1 MTTRLRF
8 SAARLLAPDGWIED
22 GGLLVR
28 DGAIEAVGPTAE
40 LAARAPDAEHVD
52 LGGLAVLP
60 GTVNAHNHSFQTLLR
75 GRAEDRD
82 FFTWRQVLYRYGGQM
97 GPEQLE
103 VGALLTY
110 GEMLLRG
117 VTTVVDFFYIH
128 HRSNEPSRAA
138 MRAARRLGMRL
149 VLARTM
155 IDGTTPPESYRES
168 VDEAV
173 ERTRELASE
182 ARDEPL
188 WSVIPAPHSVH
199 NASPAMIRAG
209 ARLAEEL
216 DTPWHAHV
224 SEGRYEVERSR
235 EEYGHPP
242 LAWIDRLG
250 ALSERTCIVHGVWL
264 EPDEIEL
271 LGRRGGKL
279 IYCPSSNM
287 ALGDGITPIP
297 RYLEVGVTIALGSD
311 GGCGN
316 NRVSVF
322 EEMRM
327 TSLLQSV
334 ATLDPALVT
343 APATF
348 QMGTRHG
355 AAVTGLPI
363 GELAP
368 GRRADFVAIDPDDL
382 SLQPVADLLT
392 NVVYSMEPGAI
403 RRVYVEGR
411 AVMVDRRIAGVPV
424 GEIRER
430 LAEVARWMDALN
442 ASYE

>member
-1 MTTRLRF
+1 MPLQHF
-8 SAARLLAPDGWIED
+8 SANQVLTPDGWLNE

-28 DGAIEAVGPTAE
+28 DGVIEAVGPTRE
-40 LAARAPDAEHVD
+40 LAARVPEAEAED
-52 LGGLAVLP
+52 LGRLVLLP
-60 GTVNAHNHSFQTLLR
+60 GTVNAHNHSFQSLLR

-103 VGALLTY
+103 AGALLAY

-128 HRSNEPSRAA
+128 HRSNDGARAA
-138 MRAARRLGMRL
+138 IRAARRLGMRL
-149 VLARTM
+149 VLARSM
-155 IDGTTPPESYRES
+155 IDGETPPESYRET

-173 ERTRELASE
+173 EHTRELAAE
-182 ARDEPL
+182 VRDDQL
-188 WSVIPAPHSVH
+188 CSVIPAPHSVH
-199 NASPAMIRAG
+199 NASAEMIRAG

-224 SEGRYEVERSR
+224 SEGRYEVQRCR
-235 EEYGHPP
+235 EEHGLPP
-242 LAWIDRLG
+242 LAWIESLG
-250 ALSERTCIVHGVWL
+250 ALSARTCIVHGVWL
-264 EPDEIEL
+264 EPDEIAL
-271 LGRRGGKL
+271 LGRRGSKL

-287 ALGDGITPIP
+287 ALGDGITPLP
-297 RYLEVGVTIALGSD
+297 KYLEAGVTVALGSD

-334 ATLDPALVT
+334 ATLDPAVVT
-343 APATF
+343 GPQTF
-348 QMGTRHG
+348 LMGTRNG
-355 AAVTGLPI
+355 AVVTGLPI

-368 GRRADFVAIDPDDL
+368 GRRADFVAIDPNDL
-382 SLQPVADLLT
+382 SLQPPADLLT
-392 NVVYSMEPGAI
+392 NVVYSLDNEAI

-411 AVMVDRRIAGVPV
+411 PVMVDRRIV
-424 GEIRER
+424 GIAEDEIRTR
-430 LAEVARWMDALN
+430 LADVTRWMDRLGDG
-442 ASYE
+442 S